1 MWQLITTRALHP
13 ECREVQDTVNVWVYL
28 PSQQVSNSL
37 ATSHVRLLQYMYN
50 SAQIFVRNKMID
62 DVAHMQEQA
71 CDKTLGLAT
80 DFATVVIGLDATAC
94 RICKSL
100 QHKLEARQN

>member
-1 MWQLITTRALHP
+1 MSALWQLITTRALRP
-13 ECREVQDTVNVWVYL
+13 ECREVQETVNIWIHL

-50 SAQIFVRNKMID
+50 SAQILVRNIMID

-71 CDKTLGLAT
+71 CDKTLRLAT
-80 DFATVVIGLDATAC
+80 DFATL
-94 RICKSL
+94 SL
-100 QHKLEARQN
+100 V